1 MDQKKSGT
9 GQSAF
14 LLAQIGAYASAQ
26 FAERLRE
33 LHLAP
38 ADAGIL
44 RILRSDAGISQQE
57 LSARLQVHPSRL
69 VALLDKLESGKLIER
84 KPNAEDR
91 RLYSLHLTET
101 GVELLDKVGIVAR
114 QHQQAMSAGLSKEE
128 NETLTQLLQRVADSL
143 GLSPGI
149 HPGYRRL

>member
-1 MDQKKSGT
+1 MDQKKFGS

-33 LHLAP
+33 LQLAP
-38 ADAGIL
+38 SEAGIL

-84 KPNAEDR
+84 KQNAEDR
-91 RLYSLHLTET
+91 RLYSLHLTEA
-101 GVELLDKVGIVAR
+101 GVELLEKVGIVAR
-114 QHQQAMSAGLSKEE
+114 QHQQAMTAGLSKEE
-128 NETLTQLLQRVADSL
+128 NETLTQLLQRVANSL